1 MDGEGNRA
9 DALKTEC
16 GRKKEK
22 RINMES
28 FSEGFR
34 GAFLFSR
41 AYFSAPAKKGMTKP
55 GIAYIIDSNGIM
67 TVKTERMKT

>member
-9 DALKTEC
+9 DALKAEC
-16 GRKKEK
+16 SRKKDK
-22 RINMES
+22 MES